1 MKENILIEKSIDF
14 GARIVKLH
22 RYLLKT
28 EHESVLSKQI
38 LRSGTSI
45 GANINEA
52 QYGNSKADF
61 IAKLH
66 IALKETAETEY
77 WLYTLKKSDYPDEN
91 MASSLLKDFPEIKKI
106 LIASINTAKEK
117 MIAGVRV
124 RQRYTQIIFCTLLTA
139 ANIHKKLRSVL
150 CRTLFFVQ
158 EIIIYRVIMHTRH
171 CSYSIFRIRDFS
183 GHKQR
188 NREKG

>member
-1 MKENILIEKSIDF
+1 MRCGNVYVIIRMVIYMNENILIEKSIDF

-22 RYLLKT
+22 RYLTK
-28 EHESVLSKQI
+28 EKQESVLSKQI

-77 WLYTLKKSDYPDEN
+77 WLHILRKSDYLDDK
-91 MASSLLKDFPEIKKI
+91 MASSLLKDCLEIKRI
-106 LIASINTAKEK
+106 LIASINTAKENK
-117 MIAGVRV
+117 
-124 RQRYTQIIFCTLLTA
+124 
-139 ANIHKKLRSVL
+139 
-150 CRTLFFVQ
+150 
-158 EIIIYRVIMHTRH
+158 
-171 CSYSIFRIRDFS
+171 
-183 GHKQR
+183 
-188 NREKG
+188 